1 MAYPNSSVQQYRK
14 SAIDGASPLQLV
26 IMLYDGA
33 TRFLNAAK
41 AAMAEGNLH
50 KQNEMC
56 QRAQDIV
63 TELISCLDMQKGGE
77 VASNL
82 FALYTFVF
90 DRIVQANIEDSSLYL
105 DQAMKVLSDLR
116 ESWAILEKQ
125 GLRPGVASANAA

>member
-33 TRFLNAAK
+33 MRFLNAAK
-41 AAMAEGNLH
+41 VAMEEGNLH

-56 QRAQDIV
+56 IRAQDIV
-63 TELISCLDMQKGGE
+63 TELISCLDTKQGGE
-77 VASNL
+77 IATNL

-90 DRIVQANIEDSSLYL
+90 DRIVQGNIEDTPIYL
-105 DQAMKVLSDLR
+105 DQATKVLSDLR
-116 ESWAILEKQ
+116 ESWSQIEKQ
-125 GLRPGVASANAA
+125 TSRQGIQHANAA

>member
-14 SAIDGASPLQLV
+14 SAINGASPLQLV

-41 AAMAEGNLH
+41 VAMEEGNLH

-56 QRAQDIV
+56 LRAQDIV
-63 TELISCLDMQKGGE
+63 TELMSCLDMQQGGE
-77 VASNL
+77 IAKNL
-82 FALYTFVF
+82 FSLYTFVF
-90 DRIVQANIEDSSLYL
+90 DRIVQGNIEDAPIYL

-116 ESWAILEKQ
+116 ESWSQIEKQ
-125 GLRPGVASANAA
+125 GAKSGVSHANAA